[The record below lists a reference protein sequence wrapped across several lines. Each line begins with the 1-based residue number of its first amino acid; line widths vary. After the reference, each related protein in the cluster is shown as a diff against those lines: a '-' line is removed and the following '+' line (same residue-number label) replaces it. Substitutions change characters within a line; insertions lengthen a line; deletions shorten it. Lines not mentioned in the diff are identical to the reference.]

1 MRWSR
6 GSGMHW
12 SLGLQKRPLVI
23 SQISSQPNTTQ
34 AMLL

>member
-1 MRWSR
+1 
-6 GSGMHW
+6 MHW
-12 SLGLQKRPLVI
+12 SLRLQKRALVI